1 MSARLFIR
9 KLGGQEDCAERDGKD
24 KGDGKRGIGAE
35 LHKPAAAKLFHEHQH
50 RGNNDDPQSYGAD
63 TVNGKLPQSTGLPSM
78 GGRSH
83 TRKLPLHPAADKRD
97 KAGRAY
103 KVIKLLVY
111 PAGNIQHQKDRE
123 EGGGKQPQHMGSI
136 CPAVNQNS
144 S

>member
-1 MSARLFIR
+1 
-9 KLGGQEDCAERDGKD
+9 
-24 KGDGKRGIGAE
+24 
-35 LHKPAAAKLFHEHQH
+35 
-50 RGNNDDPQSYGAD
+50 
-63 TVNGKLPQSTGLPSM
+63 M

-123 EGGGKQPQHMGSI
+123 EGGGKQPQHMGASAL
-136 CPAVNQNS
+136 P
-144 S
+144 